1 MYDES
6 FGAPFC
12 VFIGNECSS
21 MDLLNGRGTM
31 EGGHEPNPS
40 NTSFQPSTSP
50 SLTPT
55 KRLSTSP
62 SESPSKRPVL
72 SAFDV
77 DADNNK
83 KRAMR
88 WCQGTVMHV
97 FDDVRVPTV
106 KVEWDSIPDAE
117 GYEET
122 TVSNQRLLTFNFNHG

>member
-1 MYDES
+1 MLHLLYLFLIKVHINVYSRVGGVTYSITEGGKQKAVYDES

-12 VFIGNECSS
+12 AFIGNECSL

-31 EGGHEPNPS
+31 EGGNEPNPS
-40 NTSFQPSTSP
+40 NTSFQPSTLP

-88 WCQGTVMHV
+88 WCQETVMRV
-97 FDDVRVPTV
+97 FDDV
-106 KVEWDSIPDAE
+106 
-117 GYEET
+117 
-122 TVSNQRLLTFNFNHG
+122 